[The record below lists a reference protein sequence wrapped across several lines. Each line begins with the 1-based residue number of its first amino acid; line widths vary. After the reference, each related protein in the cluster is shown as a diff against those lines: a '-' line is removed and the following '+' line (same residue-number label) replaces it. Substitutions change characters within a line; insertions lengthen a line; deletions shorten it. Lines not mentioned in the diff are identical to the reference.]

1 MRRRGF
7 CATQVCLLEN
17 TRFEAGDVKDAP
29 TLAAELAALCDAY
42 VLDGF
47 GVCHRA
53 QASVS
58 GVARRLPSGCRF
70 PGPLVRRELHFL
82 GAALD
87 APARPFAVVLGGMK
101 ARAMLVRCVH
111 ATMRAHAQLRR
122 RCATRSASSTR

>member
-1 MRRRGF
+1 M
-7 CATQVCLLEN
+7 LEN
-17 TRFEAGDVKDAP
+17 TRFEAGDVRDAP
-29 TLAAELAALCDAY
+29 ALAAELAALCDAY

-58 GVARRLPSGCRF
+58 GIARCLPSGCRF
-70 PGPLVRRELHFL
+70 PGPLVRRELRFL

-87 APARPFAVVLGGMK
+87 EPARPFAVVLGGMK
-101 ARAMLVRCVH
+101 ARCPCYDTNTSLRNLRLLLGCSPADTNK
-111 ATMRAHAQLRR
+111 AQTAH

>member
-1 MRRRGF
+1 MACRGVRT
-7 CATQVCLLEN
+7 ARTHLQVCLLEN

-29 TLAAELAALCDAY
+29 ALAAELAALCDAY

-47 GVCHRA
+47 GVCHRG

-58 GVARRLPSGCRF
+58 GVARCLPPGCSF

-101 ARAMLVRCVH
+101 ARV
-111 ATMRAHAQLRR
+111 
-122 RCATRSASSTR
+122 